1 VLPKGL
7 VFNEGWCAT
16 STHFSV
22 KGDIEFDHTGK
33 NTEYAAFEY
42 SGP

>member
-1 VLPKGL
+1 

-22 KGDIEFDHTGK
+22 KGDVEYDHSGK
-33 NTEYAAFEY
+33 NTEYAEFEY